1 MGPRQRTREEHGHR
15 ARGAG
20 RLGRA
25 GAVTIKSVLSHK
37 VYGKYGKLYAE
48 DPITYAQYKDLAA
61 LYNQEVSAEILV
73 RGTSNPL
80 MAMARRAP
88 VDVNFAVTD
97 GSRVLYSGKY
107 KQLPEGT
114 TAWDVFKQMVPA
126 GNYQHKGSYV
136 SSITGPDGTVLA
148 EKSRGPNSGWLYSV
162 NGTTPSVGL
171 AGYTL
176 EDGDK
181 LVLFFTDDGSAYGH
195 WEWPS
200 VDGSPSEGS
209 QGSGTSSPAPEGSQG
224 SGTSSTAPEGSQGSG
239 TSSTEQ
245 PGYEPDTPDAFELV
259 NWVKAPGV
267 KEGDQVLITSS
278 DGTSRIAQPLV
289 VFEDAYVPLASG
301 ESYEIVEADLETAEA
316 EWWHFYLVVLII
328 AIIGIGTTAVVR
340 LWKKGERS

>member
-1 MGPRQRTREEHGHR
+1 M
-15 ARGAG
+15 
-20 RLGRA
+20 
-25 GAVTIKSVLSHK
+25 LSHK

-209 QGSGTSSPAPEGSQG
+209 QGSGTSSP
-224 SGTSSTAPEGSQGSG
+224 
-239 TSSTEQ
+239 EQ

-278 DGTSRIAQPLV
+278 DGTSRITQPLV

-316 EWWHFYLVVLII
+316 EWWHSYLVVLII

-340 LWKKGERS
+340 LWKKGKRS

>member
-1 MGPRQRTREEHGHR
+1 MDGKYYPVTLASSDGTLLTVPDVRNSARASVLRPMGTGSLARSANMEGLATLSVSLSDKDTGVKATKDFTIRVKPIELSDLASEFDLMEQAKQHYFDGLNAGANPSANEVTVNLSPFFEVYADDNGELVWVRDSAQEKNTGIVPVAQDGWEELELWRLFKSSNAKVVSHENLLVTRQAEPK
-15 ARGAG
+15 
-20 RLGRA
+20 
-25 GAVTIKSVLSHK
+25 AVTIKSVLSHK

-171 AGYTL
+171 AGYI
-176 EDGDK
+176 
-181 LVLFFTDDGSAYGH
+181 
-195 WEWPS
+195 
-200 VDGSPSEGS
+200 
-209 QGSGTSSPAPEGSQG
+209 
-224 SGTSSTAPEGSQGSG
+224 
-239 TSSTEQ
+239 
-245 PGYEPDTPDAFELV
+245 EPRP
-259 NWVKAPGV
+259 
-267 KEGDQVLITSS
+267 
-278 DGTSRIAQPLV
+278 
-289 VFEDAYVPLASG
+289 
-301 ESYEIVEADLETAEA
+301 
-316 EWWHFYLVVLII
+316 
-328 AIIGIGTTAVVR
+328 
-340 LWKKGERS
+340 

>member
-1 MGPRQRTREEHGHR
+1 MEQAKQHYFDGLNAGANPSANEVTVNLSPFFEVYADDNGELVWVRDSAQEKNTGIVPVAQDGWEELELWRLFKSSNAKVVSHEDLLVTRQAEPK
-15 ARGAG
+15 
-20 RLGRA
+20 
-25 GAVTIKSVLSHK
+25 AVTIKSVLSHK

-209 QGSGTSSPAPEGSQG
+209 QGSGHRALPLRVRRAPAHRARNSL
-224 SGTSSTAPEGSQGSG
+224 GTSPIPRTL
-239 TSSTEQ
+239 SS
-245 PGYEPDTPDAFELV
+245 L
-259 NWVKAPGV
+259 
-267 KEGDQVLITSS
+267 S
-278 DGTSRIAQPLV
+278 
-289 VFEDAYVPLASG
+289 
-301 ESYEIVEADLETAEA
+301 
-316 EWWHFYLVVLII
+316 
-328 AIIGIGTTAVVR
+328 IG
-340 LWKKGERS
+340 

>member
-1 MGPRQRTREEHGHR
+1 M
-15 ARGAG
+15 
-20 RLGRA
+20 
-25 GAVTIKSVLSHK
+25 
-37 VYGKYGKLYAE
+37 
-48 DPITYAQYKDLAA
+48 
-61 LYNQEVSAEILV
+61 
-73 RGTSNPL
+73 
-80 MAMARRAP
+80 
-88 VDVNFAVTD
+88 TD

-209 QGSGTSSPAPEGSQG
+209 QGSGTSSP
-224 SGTSSTAPEGSQGSG
+224 
-239 TSSTEQ
+239 
-245 PGYEPDTPDAFELV
+245 
-259 NWVKAPGV
+259 
-267 KEGDQVLITSS
+267 
-278 DGTSRIAQPLV
+278 
-289 VFEDAYVPLASG
+289 
-301 ESYEIVEADLETAEA
+301 
-316 EWWHFYLVVLII
+316 
-328 AIIGIGTTAVVR
+328 
-340 LWKKGERS
+340 